1 MSSRFEQ
8 LVVEHCSPTLAGAKP
23 ANIFF
28 YRAESSAEIAS
39 AVSFWNRE
47 LVKSGLRVRI
57 MKGCCKSGQY
67 LVYIYR
73 EEWLNSILSDG
84 EVRAFLR
91 ETGYDVESSNSEI
104 LRQLSRRL
112 CLCRD
117 FPHEL
122 GVFLGYPLCDVKGF
136 IINKGKNFTY
146 SGLWK
151 SYGDPDEAKRVFGE
165 YKRCTERF
173 KQLFAKGASI
183 SELVVAA

>member
-1 MSSRFEQ
+1 MNGRFEQ

-28 YRAESSAEIAS
+28 YRAQSTAEICS

-47 LVKSGLRVRI
+47 LLKRGLRVRI
-57 MKGCCKSGQY
+57 MKGCCKTGRY

-73 EEWLNSILSDG
+73 ENQINSILSDS
-84 EVRAFLR
+84 EVRDFLR
-91 ETGYDVESSNSEI
+91 ETGYDVSQNNGEI
-104 LRQLSRRL
+104 LRQLSHRL

-122 GVFLGYPLCDVKGF
+122 GVFLGYPLSDVKGF
-136 IINKGKNFTY
+136 ILNKGKNFTY

-151 SYGDPDEAKRVFGE
+151 SYGDPDEAKRLFSE
-165 YKRCTERF
+165 YKRCTERC
-173 KQLFAKGASI
+173 KQLFANGASI
-183 SELVVAA
+183 SELVCAA